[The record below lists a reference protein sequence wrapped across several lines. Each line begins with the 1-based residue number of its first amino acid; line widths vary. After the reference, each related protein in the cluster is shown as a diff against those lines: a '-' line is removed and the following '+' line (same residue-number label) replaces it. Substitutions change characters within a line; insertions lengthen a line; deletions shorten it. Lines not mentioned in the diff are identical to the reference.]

1 MGLYIAI
8 IASALISMLLIK
20 LFGIKSMEL
29 VFPVG
34 TLLGCLILVS
44 LVHIFNIDIAYTHQ

>member
-29 VFPVG
+29 VFPIG
-34 TLLGCLILVS
+34 TLLGCLIL
-44 LVHIFNIDIAYTHQ
+44 LVLVYIFNIDITYSH

>member
-34 TLLGCLILVS
+34 TLLVCLILVA

>member
-29 VFPVG
+29 AFPVG
-34 TLLGCLILVS
+34 TLLGCLILVA

>member
-34 TLLGCLILVS
+34 TLLGCLILVA

>member
-29 VFPVG
+29 VFPVS
-34 TLLGCLILVS
+34 TLLGCLILVA